1 MHVQNSI
8 SSSYNQA
15 SCVRKLETASV
26 LVSLQWPHSK
36 VWISRSITPQSEQ
49 RARKHCHTHA
59 GVQAARRS
67 DCDKCRTVGGRMVF
81 QGVLNSKTVWATGS
95 LFTWKGAQKTKHSK
109 IYRRHHTGPP
119 TRIVCVLVRIRR
131 TNWPA
136 TCSEEQ
142 QACTDGVICMCSGWY
157 YRTQSSKW
165 SLTAAPCGPGGPGIP
180 AWPGAPCRTDKTE
193 ALTENLDRFETHQHH
208 HGWLPLTF
216 IPGIPGVPSFP
227 SIPGRPWQ
235 EKEVNEGRRWLHL
248 ACFPDHQLC
257 VCVRSRSL
265 PFCQLLPVGPGYL
278 CYPAEETHSQV
289 ICNAM
294 QYIRATVS
302 IADLRNISSAPL
314 LLPINVKWK
323 TPGDSYLVSLVSW
336 ISQWSLRPLFTLQ
349 TKQKSLGYLWYV
361 AGICFSE

>member
-49 RARKHCHTHA
+49 RAHKHCHTHA

-67 DCDKCRTVGGRMVF
+67 DCDKCRTVGGRMIF

-109 IYRRHHTGPP
+109 IYRRHHAGPP

-136 TCSEEQ
+136 TWSEEQ

-180 AWPGAPCRTDKTE
+180 SWPGAPCRPDKTE

-235 EKEVNEGRRWLHL
+235 VKSKWRKTL
-248 ACFPDHQLC
+248 ASSGMFPWPPTVC
-257 VCVRSRSL
+257 VCSL
-265 PFCQLLPVGPGYL
+265 TFSPFLPTAPCGPWIPLLPCRRNTLSGNL
-278 CYPAEETHSQV
+278 Q
-289 ICNAM
+289 CNAIH
-294 QYIRATVS
+294 QGHGLDCRSEKYFICTTAFANKREVKNTRGS
-302 IADLRNISSAPL
+302 IPCLPCLLNLPVVPEVPLHPANKAEKLGISLICGWYL
-314 LLPINVKWK
+314 L
-323 TPGDSYLVSLVSW
+323 
-336 ISQWSLRPLFTLQ
+336 
-349 TKQKSLGYLWYV
+349 
-361 AGICFSE
+361 